1 MLATLDML
9 IFVRYNLHMNSIGAA
24 PLVDAVRSNGAAG
37 RIGEERNHE
46 NELAQW
52 KQTNPVST
60 ADCGG
65 TDVWLDTAGGGE
77 GAGGDG

>member
-1 MLATLDML
+1 MG
-9 IFVRYNLHMNSIGAA
+9 V
-24 PLVDAVRSNGAAG
+24 AG

-65 TDVWLDTAGGGE
+65 ADVWLDAAGE
-77 GAGGDG
+77 MCIRDRSDAIIFSARTLVFER

>member
-1 MLATLDML
+1 ML
-9 IFVRYNLHMNSIGAA
+9 SAA
-24 PLVDAVRSNGAAG
+24 MGVAG

-65 TDVWLDTAGGGE
+65 TDVWLDAAGGGE

>member
-1 MLATLDML
+1 
-9 IFVRYNLHMNSIGAA
+9 MNSIGAA
-24 PLVDAVRSNGAAG
+24 PR
-37 RIGEERNHE
+37 ERNHE

-65 TDVWLDTAGGGE
+65 ADVRLDAAGGGE
-77 GAGGDG
+77 GTGGDG